1 MHSCTTFAFPPTAQ
15 RQSQKY
21 VQLMTER
28 TLSELQK
35 EYRNFFL
42 GKLSLYGVKS
52 PAELTKEGKSK
63 FFTEIKEDWAT
74 VKLIKKQLIDAEK
87 ISVKE
92 PIESYVK
99 TTLKEK
105 NVEQPLAF
113 ENFSKQDITINYT
126 KEKNQE
132 PSSKKT
138 PQSEQETSQQE
149 ITKQVIIS
157 EQNQEQT
164 DDLRILFI
172 PNNHFAQTEQYQY
185 PVVKMPKHNCTLK
198 LPRIGRSNQKGYKED
213 DFFSKIKLQILDIEV
228 SNNFHM
234 VIPNYS
240 KPYEPDMVLFDKE
253 KNLYID
259 IEIDEPYDGFYR
271 YPTHNYRAEDDFKQD
286 NIRDLFF
293 TESGWVVIRFT
304 EKQVHKQPNE
314 CIDYIKNVI
323 NSIYSKGFS
332 KTPKCEL
339 ENQWNENQC
348 IQWQLNNYRENYL
361 EIHSFYK
368 RKSHKE
374 VVFAELEYE
383 PIEVNIQRTQFEDI
397 EKQFDKDLHKYF
409 HPKDKTGNAEFISVT
424 TLVERFFQFDILRY
438 IQKEA
443 EKLNR
448 DEEELFREFQ
458 ALRDEAAVLGTEL
471 HLQIEKYLKGEEYD
485 VESLIEFKYFLNF
498 VKEKIVPKGLTFS
511 EAEKKIFYPK
521 FNVAGTVDCL
531 FKNSDGKFVMV
542 DWKRSKKLIV
552 EGTNQPD
559 KRGFQIDIEGLMD
572 LNTSSYYRY
581 CIQQNIYKYILE
593 QEYNIII
600 SDMVLAVLHE
610 KYSNYHTIKL
620 PVMINE
626 IKVIL
631 NSINHKI

>member
-1 MHSCTTFAFPPTAQ
+1 MN
-15 RQSQKY
+15 
-21 VQLMTER
+21 ER
-28 TLSELQK
+28 ILSELQK

-42 GKLSLYGVKS
+42 GKLNLYGVKS
-52 PAELTKEGKSK
+52 PAELTKEEKSK

-74 VKLIKKQLIDAEK
+74 VKLSKKQLINAEK

-92 PIESYVK
+92 PIETYEK
-99 TTLKEK
+99 TTQKEK
-105 NVEQPLAF
+105 SVKQPEAF
-113 ENFSKQDITINYT
+113 EDFSKQEITTNYT
-126 KEKNQE
+126 KEKNLE
-132 PSSKKT
+132 PTKKKT
-138 PQSEQETSQQE
+138 PQKEQDTSQQE
-149 ITKQVIIS
+149 FTKQVILS

-164 DDLRILFI
+164 DDLRILFT
-172 PNNHFAQTEQYQY
+172 PNNHFAQTELYQY
-185 PVVKMPKHNCTLK
+185 PVVKMPKHNCALK
-198 LPRIGRSNQKGYKED
+198 LPRKGRSNQKGYKEN
-213 DFFSKIKLQILDIEV
+213 DFFSKIKLQILDIEL
-228 SNNFHM
+228 SNNFHL

-240 KPYEPDMVLFDKE
+240 KPYEPDMVLFDKQL
-253 KNLYID
+253 NLYID
-259 IEIDEPYDGFYR
+259 VEIDEPYDGFYR

-314 CIDYIKNVI
+314 CIDHIKNVI
-323 NSIYSKGFS
+323 NSIYSKEFS
-332 KTPKCEL
+332 KTAKCEL
-339 ENQWNENQC
+339 ENQWDENLCTQL
-348 IQWQLNNYRENYL
+348 QLNNYREKYL

-368 RKSHKE
+368 RTSHKE
-374 VVFAELEYE
+374 VVVAEQEYE
-383 PIEVNIQRTQFEDI
+383 TVEAKIQRTQFEDI
-397 EKQFDKDLHKYF
+397 EKQYDKDLHKYF
-409 HPKDKTGNAEFISVT
+409 HPKDKTGNAEYISVT

-438 IQKEA
+438 IEREA

-471 HLQIEKYLKGEEYD
+471 HLQIENYYNKKSFDDSLK
-485 VESLIEFKYFLNF
+485 EFKYFLDF
-498 VKEKIVPKGLTFS
+498 EKEKIVPRGLTFS

-531 FKNSDGKFVMV
+531 FKNSDGKYVMV

-559 KRGFQIDIEGLMD
+559 KRGFQIEIEGLMD